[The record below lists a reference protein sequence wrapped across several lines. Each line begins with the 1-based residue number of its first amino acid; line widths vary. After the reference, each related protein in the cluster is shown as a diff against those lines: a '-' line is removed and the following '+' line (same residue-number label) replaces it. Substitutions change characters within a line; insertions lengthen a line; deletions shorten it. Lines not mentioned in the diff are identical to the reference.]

1 MEESSFPHDRQRHR
15 SFTLVEAL
23 DQLLDEAIQSV
34 RELLMSVVKHA
45 KVPVATVWM
54 RVTGDEM
61 VQVTVKDQGPGFTF
75 LPERL
80 RAPGHHFGLRSIQ
93 ERVEKMGGR
102 FTIVTEAGQG
112 CTVTLELPL
121 EETRESQQWLTAG
134 AARRD
139 RVGLNINCHPDQHT
153 LPLF

>member
-93 ERVEKMGGR
+93 E
-102 FTIVTEAGQG
+102 
-112 CTVTLELPL
+112 TLIPSVL
-121 EETRESQQWLTAG
+121 SS
-134 AARRD
+134 
-139 RVGLNINCHPDQHT
+139 T
-153 LPLF
+153 LYQ